1 MTYLFNK
8 NVNPQNNS
16 IVVSTSNPLP
26 VTGNVTVNSSET
38 PLTIN
43 GISPDAFGRTRVS
56 ELFTL
61 GDYKHLFAIDP
72 NFLDVTSNGSVTFE
86 MNKAQATLSTNSN
99 SSAYAI
105 HQTKFYHHY
114 QPGKSQ
120 LIFSSFNFG
129 APDRNVT
136 KRTGYFDD
144 RDGIYFE
151 QVGSTCYIFVYIFW
165 FA

>member
-105 HQTKFYHHY
+105 HQTIVCKLF
-114 QPGKSQ
+114 
-120 LIFSSFNFG
+120 
-129 APDRNVT
+129 
-136 KRTGYFDD
+136 
-144 RDGIYFE
+144 
-151 QVGSTCYIFVYIFW
+151 
-165 FA
+165 

>member
-72 NFLDVTSNGSVTFE
+72 NFLD
-86 MNKAQATLSTNSN
+86 
-99 SSAYAI
+99 
-105 HQTKFYHHY
+105 QTVLLILHSLVH
-114 QPGKSQ
+114 SQ
-120 LIFSSFNFG
+120 EPCGHPFSS
-129 APDRNVT
+129 
-136 KRTGYFDD
+136 Y
-144 RDGIYFE
+144 
-151 QVGSTCYIFVYIFW
+151 QFVYEYSNMG
-165 FA
+165 

>member
-1 MTYLFNK
+1 MTYLYNK
-8 NVNPQNNS
+8 NVNVLNANA
-16 IVVSTSNPLP
+16 IVTTSNPFP
-26 VTGNVTVNSSET
+26 VTAVGDGLEVK
-38 PLTIN
+38 

-72 NFLDVTSNGSVTFE
+72 NFLDVTSNGTITFVT
-86 MNKAQATLSTNSN
+86 NKACATLTTNSN

-136 KRTGYFDD
+136 KWYLLRTSG
-144 RDGIYFE
+144 
-151 QVGSTCYIFVYIFW
+151 
-165 FA
+165 